1 MVVSVGEPFAQSL
14 VEVWYWF
21 SSSGKV
27 QQPWSKNIPKKNLL
41 IHFEVQ
47 RIDSKPKK
55 IWVVQVFPQL
65 HHVYKSSKMF
75 LLVTA
80 TLHRLWFSLTA
91 IHNVSRCDNF
101 ILQHDMTWHDMTHFV
116 RQITGMHANST
127 HRVCM
132 SWDLSVLLDA
142 CECPHLMLYANL
154 LTLRATWLETSA
166 SERGR
171 AVSSAWNALTRSTE
185 FSACTQ
191 GLLMS
196 VWSCMK
202 IQSV

>member
-1 MVVSVGEPFAQSL
+1 MKSKELIQNPKRFGWSRFSL
-14 VEVWYWF
+14 SFIMFINPPE
-21 SSSGKV
+21 KA
-27 QQPWSKNIPKKNLL
+27 
-41 IHFEVQ
+41 
-47 RIDSKPKK
+47 
-55 IWVVQVFPQL
+55 
-65 HHVYKSSKMF
+65 SKMF
-75 LLVTA
+75 LLVTERHY
-80 TLHRLWFSLTA
+80 TDSDSHWQLYTMYQDVITSYC
-91 IHNVSRCDNF
+91 NK
-101 ILQHDMTWHDMTHFV
+101 TWHDMAWHNMTHFV

-132 SWDLSVLLDA
+132 SWDLTVLLDA

-171 AVSSAWNALTRSTE
+171 AVSSAWNALTQSTE